1 MASQKGCK
9 SVSTDDT
16 VSDEGGR
23 LGDMTVSLGAALEVL
38 GGGALPHKKLINSS
52 LRIVLLRF
60 FTQAK
65 TSLLRRWW
73 PIWIPKSKLLL
84 CASTLSVE
92 QITVRSNYVFNY
104 STVLGSRY
112 VQTHM

>member
-1 MASQKGCK
+1 MASQNGCK

-16 VSDEGGR
+16 VSDDGGR

-38 GGGALPHKKLINSS
+38 GGGALPQRKLINSS

-65 TSLLRRWW
+65 TSLLRR
-73 PIWIPKSKLLL
+73 
-84 CASTLSVE
+84 
-92 QITVRSNYVFNY
+92 
-104 STVLGSRY
+104 
-112 VQTHM
+112 